1 MTASHS
7 RPRVAYLFDPDVSSF
22 PPVMLSMLQVGN
34 FSYGEEHPMKP
45 HRISV
50 THSLV
55 LEYGLH
61 KKMQVLLKYKLELDI
76 VQLCKT
82 KMVTDHWSV
91 YGRGPVLLD
100 HFSQVFRPYIAS
112 EIDLIRFHSRE
123 YVEFLNRVSPV
134 NPPNQ
139 VH

>member
-1 MTASHS
+1 
-7 RPRVAYLFDPDVSSF
+7 
-22 PPVMLSMLQVGN
+22 MLSMLQVGN

-61 KKMQVLLKYKLELDI
+61 KKMQVLFKYKLELDI

-82 KMVTDHWSV
+82 KMVEAEF
-91 YGRGPVLLD
+91 Y
-100 HFSQVFRPYIAS
+100 
-112 EIDLIRFHSRE
+112 LIIFHRSSG
-123 YVEFLNRVSPV
+123 LTSP
-134 NPPNQ
+134 Q
-139 VH
+139 R

>member
-1 MTASHS
+1 
-7 RPRVAYLFDPDVSSF
+7 
-22 PPVMLSMLQVGN
+22 MLSMLQVGN

-61 KKMQVLLKYKLELDI
+61 KKMQVLFKYKLELDI

-91 YGRGPVLLD
+91 YGRGRVLLD

>member
-22 PPVMLSMLQVGN
+22 PPVNDSVMLSMLQVGN

-61 KKMQVLLKYKLELDI
+61 KKMQVFFKYELELDI
-76 VQLCKT
+76 VQLRWPVFGL
-82 KMVTDHWSV
+82 MDI
-91 YGRGPVLLD
+91 GRPS
-100 HFSQVFRPYIAS
+100 FT
-112 EIDLIRFHSRE
+112 
-123 YVEFLNRVSPV
+123 N
-134 NPPNQ
+134 
-139 VH
+139 